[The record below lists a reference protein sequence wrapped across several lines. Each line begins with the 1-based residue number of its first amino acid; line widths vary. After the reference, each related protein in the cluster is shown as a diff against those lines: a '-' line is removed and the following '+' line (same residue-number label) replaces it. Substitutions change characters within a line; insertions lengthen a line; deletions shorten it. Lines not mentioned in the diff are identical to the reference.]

1 MKVIEEQGSFRL
13 VECDARH
20 AVIEVRNGQV
30 YGVQGDSG
38 RAGQPDTPAGI
49 DAVARWTDEGQAR
62 SLFKELAA
70 RGDDLARTIR

>member
-1 MKVIEEQGSFRL
+1 MKVVEELGSFRL
-13 VECDARH
+13 VERDGRY

-30 YGVQGDSG
+30 YGVQGDSE
-38 RAGQPDTPAGI
+38 RAGQSDTPAGI

-70 RGDDLARTIR
+70 RGNDLAKTIW